1 MLRMGVAPPSGDC
14 YAGGG
19 IGISEQRNGAC
30 AIHAREEDIMALSKV
45 IAAAGLLSMVIAA
58 PAAQAAEIV
67 VLSTTAAQDAL
78 KDLVPLFERA
88 SGHKINIT
96 YGPGPR
102 VADRIRAGATGD
114 LFIGPQEYNE
124 PLLKEGKLV
133 AGSGVDFAH
142 SLMGVAIR
150 AGAPKPDIST
160 ADKFKSAMLAAK
172 SVSWSAGASGMQI
185 VDIFKRLGINDAIE
199 AKRVNPQGDE
209 PVGAVVA
216 RGSAEVGIHQISQ
229 LLPVGGIEIAGP
241 VPRDLQKVI
250 IYAATALPGSK
261 QPDAA
266 KAFVTFLRSPP
277 AAEIIK
283 KKGMDPV

>member
-1 MLRMGVAPPSGDC
+1 MLQRVERRGMGRDAPGAHLRRTLGRTNQAMEEIVVAF
-14 YAGGG
+14 
-19 IGISEQRNGAC
+19 
-30 AIHAREEDIMALSKV
+30 SK
-45 IAAAGLLSMVIAA
+45 IAAAGLLSMVIGAS
-58 PAAQAAEIV
+58 AAQSAEIV
-67 VLSTTAAQDAL
+67 VLSTTAAQEAMTEII
-78 KDLVPLFERA
+78 PLFERT
-88 SGHKINIT
+88 SGHKVKIT
-96 YGPGPR
+96 YGAGPR
-102 VADRIRAGATGD
+102 MVERIRAGATGD

-142 SLMGVAIR
+142 SLMGAAVR
-150 AGAPKPDIST
+150 AGASKPDIGT
-160 ADKFKSAMLAAK
+160 VEKFKSAMLAAK
-172 SVSWSAGASGMQI
+172 SVSFSAGASGMQI
-185 VDIFKRLGINDAIE
+185 VEIFKRLGINDAIE
-199 AKRVNPQGDE
+199 AKRVNAQGDE

-216 RGSAEVGIHQISQ
+216 RGSAEIGIHQISQ

-241 VPRDLQKVI
+241 VPRDLQKI
-250 IYAATALPGSK
+250 IVYAATALPGSK

>member
-1 MLRMGVAPPSGDC
+1 V
-14 YAGGG
+14 
-19 IGISEQRNGAC
+19 
-30 AIHAREEDIMALSKV
+30 ALSKIV
-45 IAAAGLLSMVIAA
+45 AAAVGAVSMVMVATAA
-58 PAAQAAEIV
+58 HSAEIV
-67 VLSTTAAQDAL
+67 VISTTAAQDAL
-78 KDLVPLFERA
+78 SELVPLFERT

-96 YGPGPR
+96 YGQGPR
-102 VADRIRAGATGD
+102 MADRIRAGATGD

-142 SLMGVAIR
+142 SLMGVAVR
-150 AGAPKPDIST
+150 AGAPRPDIGTSE
-160 ADKFKSAMLAAK
+160 KFKSAMLAAK
-172 SVSWSAGASGMQI
+172 SVSFSAGASGTQI
-185 VDIFKRLGINDAIE
+185 IDIFKRLGINDAVQ

-250 IYAATALPGSK
+250 VYAATALPSSK

-266 KAFVTFLRSPP
+266 KAFVTFLRSETAVP
-277 AAEIIK
+277 IIK
-283 KKGMDPV
+283 RKGLDPV